1 MQVCEALRQEI
12 SKVHEQ
18 RIEKVERKVSV
29 KLIEKE
35 PSKRVIRV
43 KQMKGNFIEII
54 RRLTKYKQF
63 LSVMRY
69 IF

>member
-35 PSKRVIRV
+35 PSKRVNRV
-43 KQMKGNFIEII
+43 KQMKGNCIEII

>member
-1 MQVCEALRQEI
+1 M
-12 SKVHEQ
+12 

-43 KQMKGNFIEII
+43 KQMKGNCIEII

>member
-35 PSKRVIRV
+35 PSKRVNRV
-43 KQMKGNFIEII
+43 EQMKGNCIEII

>member
-35 PSKRVIRV
+35 PSKRVNRV
-43 KQMKGNFIEII
+43 KQMKGNCIEII

-63 LSVMRY
+63 LYVTRY

>member
-43 KQMKGNFIEII
+43 KQMKGNCIEII

-63 LSVMRY
+63 LSVTRY